1 MAKLYTITRVP
12 QGALHLLAEAVVPNT
27 DARGRRI
34 PGTHVEQSTPVGSF
48 DIGNAS
54 DGTKALATEILKHYY
69 AAKLD
74 DAPAMAE
81 VGRKVL
87 PFLEAFLEHH
97 KMKPGSRLEISSD
110 VIDLFFYLHQ

>member
-1 MAKLYTITRVP
+1 MKNYTIQRLP
-12 QGALHLLAEAVVPNT
+12 KGPIHLLEEAVVPNT
-27 DARGRRI
+27 DPRGRRI

-48 DIGNAS
+48 DVGNAS

-69 AAKLD
+69 AAKPD

-81 VGRKVL
+81 VGRRVL
-87 PFLEAFLEHH
+87 PFLEAFLQHH

-110 VIDLFFYLHQ
+110 VIDRFFSLQQ